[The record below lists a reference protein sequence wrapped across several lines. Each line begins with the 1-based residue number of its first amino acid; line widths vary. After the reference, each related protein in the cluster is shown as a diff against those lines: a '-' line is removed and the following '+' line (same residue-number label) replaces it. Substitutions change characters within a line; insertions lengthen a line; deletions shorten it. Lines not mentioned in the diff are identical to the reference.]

1 MIHGEQSWLG
11 AELFGRSIV
20 GEIWRKLSTKW
31 RIGAENWTKTQYRAL
46 LLYPALP
53 CPTALPC
60 TTLLCTLHY
69 CSCSTQIHLQLLLAP
84 S

>member
-20 GEIWRKLSTKW
+20 GEIWRNFRLS
-31 RIGAENWTKTQYRAL
+31 GEFEAENWTKTQYRAL

-60 TTLLCTLHY
+60 TTLP
-69 CSCSTQIHLQLLLAP
+69 AP
-84 S
+84 TTSFETNY